1 MQTYS
6 TSCHKIWWKGGTRA
20 TKKTLMIFG
29 GNGHACNGYVKV
41 GIGVGLGLRIGGA
54 PPYSATQH

>member
-1 MQTYS
+1 MAHGLQ
-6 TSCHKIWWKGGTRA
+6 KNIND
-20 TKKTLMIFG
+20 FG